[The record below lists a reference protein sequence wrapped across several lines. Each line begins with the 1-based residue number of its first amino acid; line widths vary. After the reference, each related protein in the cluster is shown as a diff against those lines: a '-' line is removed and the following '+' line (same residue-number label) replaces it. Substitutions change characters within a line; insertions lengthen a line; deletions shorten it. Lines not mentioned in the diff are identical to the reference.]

1 MTGSCGCPFARGF
14 ELDLAHATDHVLLD
28 TLVHCTANGSL
39 TSYAY
44 GFKVGGYKDV
54 LQPRPSQDS

>member
-1 MTGSCGCPFARGF
+1 MPMDCVECRVVEDDDEVRVRLSPVLLHARLF

-39 TSYAY
+39 TSYA
-44 GFKVGGYKDV
+44 
-54 LQPRPSQDS
+54 